1 MIKKYLIKIKEGQ
14 NLTAEEAG
22 KLIELMST
30 GEVLSAQIAD
40 LLVSLNDKEENV
52 EEISGFAQRMR
63 EKALKI
69 NTQGLENIVDS
80 CGTGG
85 DKTNTFNI
93 STASAILVSSTGV
106 NVAKHSN
113 FGFTSKC
120 GSSNVL
126 QSLGIELLTCSREVE
141 ENLKGKNIA
150 FIHAPYFHKCT
161 AHVNTVRKELG
172 IRTVFNLLGPLTNPA
187 FPTGQVIGVPRKELC
202 PKIAEALKNLGCKK
216 ALVVNGLNPVMDE
229 ISICGKTF
237 ISRLDNGKIDNFEI
251 HPEDYGIKQAKLED
265 IQGDTPEVNAKIIED
280 IFNGKI
286 KGAKLDI
293 VLLNSAALLWVGNMV
308 NSIEEGLNTATDIIQ
323 SGRAANK
330 LNSLRVKS

>member
-1 MIKKYLIKIKEGQ
+1 MIKKYLSKIKEKQ
-14 NLTAEEAG
+14 NLTAKEAG
-22 KLIELMST
+22 ELIDLMSK
-30 GEVLSAQIAD
+30 GEVLPEQIAD
-40 LLVSLNDKEENV
+40 LLVSFNEKEITS
-52 EEISGFAQRMR
+52 EEIFGFAQKMR

-85 DKTNTFNI
+85 DRTNTFNI
-93 STASAILVSSTGV
+93 STACAILVFAAEV

-113 FGFTSKC
+113 FGFTSKS

-126 QSLGIELLTCSREVE
+126 QSLGIELLKTPEEVE
-141 ENLKGKNIA
+141 KNLKNNNIA

-161 AHVNTVRKELG
+161 AHVNAVRKELG
-172 IRTVFNLLGPLTNPA
+172 IRTIFNLLGPLTNPA
-187 FPTGQVIGVPRKELC
+187 FPTGQVIGVAQKELC

-237 ISRLDNGKIDNFEI
+237 VSRLNDGKIDNFEI
-251 HPEDYGIKQAKLED
+251 HPEDFGIKQAKIED
-265 IQGDTPEVNAKIIED
+265 IQGDTPDINAKIIED

-286 KGAKLDI
+286 SGPKLDI
-293 VLLNSAALLWVGNMV
+293 VLLNSAALLWVGNAV
-308 NSIEEGLNTATDIIQ
+308 SSIEEGIKTATEIIQ
-323 SGRAANK
+323 NGKAANK
-330 LNSLRVKS
+330 LNILQKI